1 MDEYNFEED
10 LKDEEFL
17 QYILKHSI
25 TNFSNTIV
33 EEIRNTNVS
42 FKNIDELD
50 EFLINAGLKE
60 KIRTLIGVDAYV
72 IMLTDTY
79 KKLI

>member
-1 MDEYNFEED
+1 MDENNFAED
-10 LKDEEFL
+10 LEDEEFL
-17 QYILKHSI
+17 RYILNHSI
-25 TNFSNTIV
+25 TNISNAIV
-33 EEIRNTNVS
+33 EEIRNGNVS

-50 EFLINAGLKE
+50 EFLINTGVKE

-72 IMLTDTY
+72 IMLADTY